1 MSTLILC
8 AGMLPVITAGLP
20 VDQLELPTGF
30 EIELYA
36 QVDNARQLAPGDK
49 GTVFAGSRNAGKVHA
64 LVDSDGDHKADKTYL
79 VANDLNMPSGIAF
92 RDGDLYV
99 AAVNRV
105 LRYDAVGSRLSD
117 PSEPVVITSSLPD
130 DVHHG

>member
-8 AGMLPVITAGLP
+8 AGMLPVVTAGLP

-36 QVDNARQLAPGDK
+36 QVD
-49 GTVFAGSRNAGKVHA
+49 
-64 LVDSDGDHKADKTYL
+64 SDGDHKADEIYL
-79 VANDLNMPSGIAF
+79 VADDLNMPSGIAF

-105 LRYDAVGSRLSD
+105 LRYDAVESRLSD
-117 PSEPVVITSSLPD
+117 PTEPVVITGSLPD